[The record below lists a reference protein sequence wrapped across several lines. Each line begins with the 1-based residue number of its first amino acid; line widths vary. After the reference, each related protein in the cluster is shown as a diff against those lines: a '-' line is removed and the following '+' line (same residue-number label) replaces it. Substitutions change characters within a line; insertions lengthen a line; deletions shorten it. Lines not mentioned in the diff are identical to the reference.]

1 MSLIIT
7 SSSQGLNE
15 TNQIGIARPEQYK
28 NYMQNSLIVP
38 PNSEIAVES
47 IKINRLPLLD
57 LGAGVTTNF
66 WFGERLASSA
76 SFSDSLSYMIPAE
89 NSIGKSV
96 SPSDFTE
103 DYAKILKSAYSF
115 HPEIDSVNI
124 AVNVSV
130 TGTGEFT
137 GFDFEIPQVSAV
149 AASVLP
155 PATTRLVNIPS
166 YDDGASAD
174 PTWDGGDLN
183 GQQGQMCQL
192 QPRATEGG
200 PVSLYN
206 GSLTFSSVPSTF
218 TVGLSRPY
226 CYQDGRINT
235 TTIQES
241 DEVFHGISTRGI
253 GPADS
258 DYYDYAVQVGLDDKL
273 RIYHAIPP
281 PQEDT
286 AFDNAGNTGRLMMS
300 EIRYWENTDAQFT
313 ADNVANSSFATGS
326 PITWSASTSAI
337 NFGIVGEK
345 VTITVGASLCVS
357 PILVNASTK
366 GQVPKPVGQTA
377 WKMYPTVSFWTD
389 DDDISI
395 SEYNCRTSSTIWNN
409 QPENSWLTRT
419 LTGVYLDPS
428 GVAADSATFEADQD
442 EWLNLEEWNNAQ
454 NWAISVD
461 TREVYRPYEAT
472 FDGSSW
478 IPFSGEDIRTYRGLT
493 HSIIGD
499 YENIFIMGKSERYM
513 NKNIQ
518 QWQPNSQLALGFQSF
533 AINPDSGM
541 TGLIAITR
549 GSFFSSA
556 QRPSLSSLH
565 SAFIRVPTFTHETY
579 NFGTGNPS
587 KILFQIPRFDNSG
600 ADTGALYY
608 QNSDKTYV
616 DLHNLSPLRVTDLD
630 IHVVRKN
637 ETFVEDL
644 TGSTE
649 IVFHIRKIK

>member
-57 LGAGVTTNF
+57 LG
-66 WFGERLASSA
+66 
-76 SFSDSLSYMIPAE
+76 AE

-206 GSLTFSSVPSTF
+206 GSLTFSSVPATF

-300 EIRYWENTDAQFT
+300 EIRYWENTLPQ
-313 ADNVANSSFATGS
+313 
-326 PITWSASTSAI
+326 
-337 NFGIVGEK
+337 
-345 VTITVGASLCVS
+345 L
-357 PILVNASTK
+357 
-366 GQVPKPVGQTA
+366 
-377 WKMYPTVSFWTD
+377 
-389 DDDISI
+389 
-395 SEYNCRTSSTIWNN
+395 
-409 QPENSWLTRT
+409 
-419 LTGVYLDPS
+419 
-428 GVAADSATFEADQD
+428 
-442 EWLNLEEWNNAQ
+442 
-454 NWAISVD
+454 ISV
-461 TREVYRPYEAT
+461 
-472 FDGSSW
+472 
-478 IPFSGEDIRTYRGLT
+478 
-493 HSIIGD
+493 
-499 YENIFIMGKSERYM
+499 
-513 NKNIQ
+513 
-518 QWQPNSQLALGFQSF
+518 
-533 AINPDSGM
+533 
-541 TGLIAITR
+541 
-549 GSFFSSA
+549 
-556 QRPSLSSLH
+556 
-565 SAFIRVPTFTHETY
+565 
-579 NFGTGNPS
+579 
-587 KILFQIPRFDNSG
+587 
-600 ADTGALYY
+600 
-608 QNSDKTYV
+608 
-616 DLHNLSPLRVTDLD
+616 
-630 IHVVRKN
+630 
-637 ETFVEDL
+637 
-644 TGSTE
+644 
-649 IVFHIRKIK
+649 